1 MKSSNYRL
9 SHTMTKQ
16 AFVGRILPMKDKL
29 YRLARRILNADD
41 AEDMVQ
47 DVFVKLW
54 TKRES
59 IAQYQNI
66 EAFAMVVCRNLC
78 LDKVKSKGYQNSELM
93 PGHEPI
99 DHRSPER
106 MAEASDEM
114 ARVRQTIATLPELQR
129 TIIQLR
135 DVEEMEYD
143 EMAEILNMQVNAI
156 RVNLS
161 RARKTVREA
170 MIKMHNY
177 EYHSN

>member
-1 MKSSNYRL
+1 
-9 SHTMTKQ
+9 MTKQ
-16 AFVGRILPMKDKL
+16 DFVGSILPLKDKL
-29 YRLARRILNADD
+29 FRLARRILNADD

-54 TKRES
+54 TKRAT
-59 IAQYQNI
+59 IAQYKNI

-93 PGHEPI
+93 PANEPI

-106 MAEASDEM
+106 MTVVSDEI
-114 ARVRQTIATLPELQR
+114 AQVRQAIDTLPELQR

-143 EMAEILNMQVNAI
+143 EMAVVLNMKVNAI